1 VGAASISLVQVA
13 AGKLDGYVD
22 AGLKPWE
29 FAAGS
34 IILQEAGGII
44 TDLKGGAGWLKSG
57 EVVAASGELHAQI
70 LSTSTRQA

>member
-1 VGAASISLVQVA
+1 MGTASISLVQVA

-22 AGLKPWE
+22 VGLKPWE

-44 TDLKGGAGWLKSG
+44 TDLNGGPGWLKSG
-57 EVVAASGELHAQI
+57 ELVAASGELHGQI
-70 LSTSTRQA
+70 LSTSIRQA